1 MEIIEIIT
9 NANNIQLQ
17 QINRA
22 STLAEVS
29 SKHSTFS
36 YLASLSNSTVVGL
49 LFQSFREVSSVII

>member
-1 MEIIEIIT
+1 MGIFKTIF

-17 QINRA
+17 KIDR
-22 STLAEVS
+22 EVALVKVS
-29 SKHSTFS
+29 RKHSTFS